1 METKILLSDPYP
13 ELPSVLDLFL
23 SGIKNAL
30 GTNFLGAYLVG
41 SLATGD
47 FDLDSDVDFLVVT
60 NTRLC
65 EREVRLLQANH
76 VHIHAL
82 GCYPARH
89 LEGSYISFE
98 TLRRTDRVGIEP
110 LWYVDNGSTS
120 LEQSLHDNQWHVR
133 WVLRERGITLKGPD
147 PKTLLN
153 VVHPETLRREIKQ
166 AMRDLERRFVT
177 DIGQPHGW
185 FKMRFGQSFTVL
197 TVCRML
203 QTCQTGTVESK
214 RSAVEW
220 AEQALDPTW
229 RELTRQAWAERT
241 GVRYGEKVRQ
251 PAETQLVRE
260 TVRFLAYARSIVTI
274 P

>member
-1 METKILLSDPYP
+1 MPGEPYP
-13 ELPSVLDLFL
+13 ELRSVLDAFVM
-23 SGIKNAL
+23 GVQNAL
-30 GTNFLGAYLVG
+30 GRNFLSAYLVG

-60 NTRLC
+60 HAELS
-65 EREVRLLQANH
+65 EQQVQSLDANH
-76 VHIHAL
+76 ADIYAL

-98 TLRRTDRVGIEP
+98 MLRRADRVGTHP
-110 LWYVDNGSTS
+110 LWYVDNGTTS
-120 LEQSLHDNQWHVR
+120 LQPSLHDNQWHVR
-133 WVLRERGITLKGPD
+133 WVLRERGVPLAGPD
-147 PKTLLN
+147 PKTLVD
-153 VVHPETLRREIKQ
+153 VVHPETLRREIVEAIEK
-166 AMRDLERRFVT
+166 LEQRFVAEM
-177 DIGQPHGW
+177 DQPSGW

-203 QTCQTGTVESK
+203 QTCETGTVESK

-220 AEQALDPTW
+220 AEHALDARW
-229 RELTRQAWAERT
+229 REFIRIAWTERT

-260 TVRFLAYARSIVTI
+260 TVRFLEYARRFIA

>member
-1 METKILLSDPYP
+1 MLSEPYP
-13 ELPSVLDLFL
+13 ELRSVLEAFVAGVQ
-23 SGIKNAL
+23 SAL
-30 GTNFLGAYLVG
+30 GRNFIGAYLVG

-60 NTRLC
+60 NADL
-65 EREVRLLQANH
+65 REQELQSLQANH
-76 VHIHAL
+76 VNIHAL
-82 GCYPARH
+82 ACYPARH

-98 TLRRTDRVGIEP
+98 MLRRGDLVGIEP

-120 LEQSLHDNQWHVR
+120 LERSLHDNQWHVR
-133 WVLRERGITLKGPD
+133 WVLRERGITLAGPD
-147 PKTLLN
+147 PKTLLDE
-153 VVHPETLRREIKQ
+153 VRPETLRREIVQ
-166 AMRDLERRFVT
+166 AMQELERRFVAEM
-177 DIGQPHGW
+177 DQPFGW

-220 AEQALDPTW
+220 AGQVLEPAW
-229 RELTRQAWAERT
+229 RELIRRAWTERT

-251 PAETQLVRE
+251 PAEIQLVRE
-260 TVRFLAYARSIVTI
+260 TVRFLTYARSLSTM